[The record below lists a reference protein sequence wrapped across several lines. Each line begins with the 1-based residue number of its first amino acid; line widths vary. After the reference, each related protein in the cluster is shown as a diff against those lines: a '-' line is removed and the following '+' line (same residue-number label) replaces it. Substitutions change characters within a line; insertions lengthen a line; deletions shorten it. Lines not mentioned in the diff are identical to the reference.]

1 MYTSE
6 FEGIKIIL
14 DTVLE
19 RDMDLLIIEEIL
31 NSHDFAKRIFSTVGV
46 SEDCKIMSVQR
57 SLRFEMGETDILVVL
72 QTPEGDIIDLH
83 IEDKVNAE
91 AQQEQFSRYE
101 DRAKK
106 LCDNYNH
113 TDYRICIT
121 APEYYLRTNSEAQKY
136 PYAFSYE
143 EIFEYFKTQNDIRS
157 KYKLALINCAL
168 GKKDTVIA
176 VLNEEVTNFWDELSR
191 LAAVKGLH
199 IVSGQSQHGK
209 ESKFIRFKTKFK
221 GIYVIYKARHGNIDL
236 QIPNPDGNI
245 VLPTELLS
253 EHMSICNFKKD
264 IAIRITDSSYILN
277 LEENI
282 CEHKFIV
289 DEILNKVSEM
299 INLCDNIVAL
309 CPDIIC

>member
-6 FEGIKIIL
+6 FEDIKIVL

-31 NSHDFAKRIFSTVGV
+31 HSNDFAKRIFAAVKV
-46 SEDCKIMSVQR
+46 SEDCKIVSVQR
-57 SLRFEMGETDILVVL
+57 SLRFEMGETDILAVL
-72 QTPEGDIIDLH
+72 QTPEGDMIDLH

-91 AQQEQFSRYE
+91 AQPEQFSRYE

-121 APEYYLRTNSEAQKY
+121 APEYYLITNSEAQKY
-136 PYAFSYE
+136 PYSFSYE
-143 EIFEYFKTQNDIRS
+143 KIFEYFKNQNDIRS

-191 LAAVKGLH
+191 LAAIKGLH

-221 GIYVIYKARHGNIDL
+221 GIYVIYKERHGNIDL
-236 QIPNPDGNI
+236 LIPNPEGNI
-245 VLPTELLS
+245 MLPTELLS
-253 EHMSICNFKKD
+253 DHMSVCNFKKK
-264 IAIRITDSSYILN
+264 IAIRISDSNYILN

-282 CEHKFIV
+282 YEHKFIV

-299 INLCDNIVAL
+299 IDLCDDIVAL

>member
-6 FEGIKIIL
+6 FENIKIVL

-19 RDMDLLIIEEIL
+19 RDMDLLIIEEML
-31 NSHDFAKRIFSTVGV
+31 HSVAFAKRIFATVGV
-46 SEDCKIMSVQR
+46 SEDCKIVSIQR
-57 SLRFEMGETDILVVL
+57 SLRFELGETDIFVVL
-72 QTPEGDIIDLH
+72 QTPEGDMMDLH

-91 AQQEQFSRYE
+91 AQSEQFSRYE

-113 TDYRICIT
+113 TGYKICIT
-121 APEYYLRTNSEAQKY
+121 APEHYLRTNSEAQLY
-136 PYAFSYE
+136 PSSLSYE
-143 EIFEYFKTQNDIRS
+143 EIFDYFNNQSDMRS

-176 VLNEEVTNFWDELSR
+176 VPNEEVTNFWDELDR
-191 LAAVKGLH
+191 LAVSKGLQM
-199 IVSGQSQHGK
+199 VSGQSQHGK
-209 ESKFIRFKTKFK
+209 ESKFIRFRTRFK
-221 GIYVIYKARHGNIDL
+221 GVYVIYKARHGNIDL
-236 QIPNPDGNI
+236 QIPNPGGSI
-245 VLPTELLS
+245 VFPEQLLS
-253 EHMSICNFKKD
+253 EQMSVCNFKKD
-264 IAIRITDSSYILN
+264 IAIRISDPNYILN

-282 CEHKFIV
+282 YEHKFIV

-299 INLCDNIVAL
+299 INLCDNIVEL

>member
-6 FEGIKIIL
+6 FEDIKIIL

-46 SEDCKIMSVQR
+46 NEDCKIMSVQR

-91 AQQEQFSRYE
+91 AQPEQFSRYE

-121 APEYYLRTNSEAQKY
+121 APDHYLRTNSEAQNY
-136 PYAFSYE
+136 PYSFPYE
-143 EIFEYFKTQNDIRS
+143 EIFKYFKKQNDTRS

-168 GKKDTVIA
+168 AKKDTVIA
-176 VLNEEVTNFWDELSR
+176 VPNEEVTSFWNEFSR

-199 IVSGQSQHGK
+199 IVSAQSQHGK

-264 IAIRITDSSYILN
+264 IAIRIADSNYILN

-289 DEILNKVSEM
+289 DEILNKASEM